1 MPPKKGKASTLAA
14 AAAAEPPTLPLAK
27 ELSLTATH
35 SAAIQCVGVDEA
47 GRGPLAGPVVAAA
60 VAVLDLSSS
69 PVLGVRDSKT
79 VDEEEREAL
88 FEKLVDCRQLVY
100 GVSVIERD
108 VIDEINIL
116 QATMKGMADAVEQ
129 VQAKLRALKRTHP
142 LYVLIDGPKVPARIV
157 SAVEE
162 WWAAHEGTGSASSSS
177 AGAGAL
183 PAPPAGIKCAEPVI
197 AGDSKVYSIAAAS
210 LIAKVTRD
218 RLMRAYD
225 ATYPLYGFAIHKGY
239 GVPAHL
245 AAIYK
250 HGPCDIHR
258 RSFRPVKDMVAKP
271 AVLPASTADV
281 TSRTGKPASRGRS
294 TAAAKKAAAP
304 SAPVADMKGADATDP
319 PLKSGRKRKAAA
331 AADTALAGGADSE
344 CVAAVEKRPRR
355 AAAEATARARSL
367 PRLAAPQASTGKRR
381 S

>member
-1 MPPKKGKASTLAA
+1 MPPKKGKASTTVA
-14 AAAAEPPTLPLAK
+14 AAAAEPPTLPLAR

-60 VAVLDLSSS
+60 VAVLDLASI
-69 PVLGVRDSKT
+69 PIFGVRDSKT
-79 VDEEEREAL
+79 VEEEEREAL
-88 FEKLVDCRQLVY
+88 FEKLVGCKQLVY

-142 LYVLIDGPKVPARIV
+142 LYVLIDGPKVPPRIV
-157 SAVEE
+157 SAVED
-162 WWAAHEGTGSASSSS
+162 WCAAHEGAGSASSSS

-271 AVLPASTADV
+271 AALPASAAGL
-281 TSRTGKPASRGRS
+281 TSSTGKPASRGRS
-294 TAAAKKAAAP
+294 TAAAKKAAAA
-304 SAPVADMKGADATDP
+304 SAPVADVKAADAP
-319 PLKSGRKRKAAA
+319 EPALKSGRKRKAAA
-331 AADTALAGGADSE
+331 VADAVPATDPES
-344 CVAAVEKRPRR
+344 VAAIEKRPRR
-355 AAAEATARARSL
+355 AAAEATARTRSL
-367 PRLAAPQASTGKRR
+367 PRSSAPQASTRQKGT
-381 S
+381 

>member
-1 MPPKKGKASTLAA
+1 MPPKKGNASSVVA
-14 AAAAEPPTLPLAK
+14 AAAAELPTLPLAK
-27 ELSLTATH
+27 ELSVTATH
-35 SAAIQCVGVDEA
+35 CAAIQCVGVDEA

-60 VAVLDLSSS
+60 VAVLDLSSI
-69 PVLGVRDSKT
+69 PVFGVRDSKT
-79 VDEEEREAL
+79 VEEDEREAV
-88 FEKLVDCRQLVY
+88 FEKLLGCKQLVY

-129 VQAKLRALKRTHP
+129 VQAKLRALKRTNP
-142 LYVLIDGPKVPARIV
+142 LYVLIDGPKVPPRVV

-162 WWAAHEGTGSASSSS
+162 WCATHEGAGSASSSS

-225 ATYPLYGFAIHKGY
+225 ATYPLYGFAVHKGY

-271 AVLPASTADV
+271 AALPASTADT
-281 TSRTGKPASRGRS
+281 TSRTGRPASRGRS
-294 TAAAKKAAAP
+294 TAAAMKAAAASVP
-304 SAPVADMKGADATDP
+304 AADVKGAGATEP

-331 AADTALAGGADSE
+331 AVDTARAGGADSE
-344 CVAAVEKRPRR
+344 RVATLEKRPRR

-367 PRLAAPQASTGKRR
+367 PRSSAGQRGS
-381 S
+381 